1 MKIISVGRTLRCFLR
16 YKRLLK
22 REEGELFKS
31 TLRLTYKVVGDI
43 REDTH
48 SAILTCN
55 VFVNYTGRNYAVKE
69 VIQRLVIKPEI
80 NFL

>member
-22 REEGELFKS
+22 REEGELLES

-43 REDTH
+43 REDTY
-48 SAILTCN
+48 SAILLCN
-55 VFVNYTGRNYAVKE
+55 VFIHCRKDYAAKE
-69 VIQRLVIKPEI
+69 VIRRFVIKPEV